1 MYYGRTGPPLPVM
14 ASVEDMKVRILGGG
28 VAGLAAAV
36 ALRRRGCCDVVV
48 FERDTRSEQEARPGH
63 GTMLMP
69 NGVTA
74 LRVLGA
80 AGCLSDHRAL
90 TLGVFQDERGRVRRS
105 EPMDGTYCVTR
116 GGLIDAL
123 RGRLPGEAVEYGR
136 RCTSVALDPPL
147 APPLRAVQRR
157 VRSAD
162 FAAGPSLS
170 ALDVD
175 LIVGAEGPR
184 SALWRSLNR
193 GLVRP
198 RSRVFEVVMS
208 SRLPELA
215 VRLDA
220 TFVKTVFADRG
231 LAFGLLSPCADH
243 VIGFLQF
250 DVRRHGVP
258 VGSAGCD
265 LVDFA
270 AALLGDVPEP
280 VASFLRDAEQS
291 NAHLWRPVD
300 AEVAAHLCASNA
312 VVIGDAAHPLLPFS
326 SQGVGAALEDAVIL
340 GDVIAG
346 VGARRDLLPRAIAGF
361 CDDRRRDV
369 GRFVEGGRRILSH
382 FVGASAG
389 FVTPYVHAAAAPAGS
404 PDEDPLF
411 ADAAVDRETLRRR
424 AYNHRWAVQRP
435 GVIPLTA
442 ADPDFPVCEAI
453 ITAVQRH
460 LGAGY
465 VPYGPAEGLPEL
477 RDVATDTLRARH
489 GLRCGPDTL
498 FPTDG
503 AASAMFLVARHVL
516 AVPGDEAIIPDPV
529 DFLLERSVRAA
540 GGVVRRWSTAGGRYD
555 TTQLEGLVTP
565 RTRLISLC
573 NPHNPLGRALR
584 RDELAAIADVA
595 LRHNF
600 WILSDEVWSDI
611 VYPPHAHL
619 SMAALDADVAA
630 RTFTVFG
637 FSKSYGLAGMRL
649 GLLVAPDPAQK
660 RRLMEVAH
668 AEDTA
673 YGASTISQVAGAA
686 AYELGDDWLRRFV
699 AHLQRRR
706 DQAVTAL
713 TAIPDVRCAKPE
725 ATFVAFPDVS
735 RLGVDQD
742 ELAGRLLERHDV
754 AVVPGSRA
762 FFGPGAA
769 GHLRLSFATSREILA
784 QGLDRIMTG
793 LRSARTEHDLAA

>member
-1 MYYGRTGPPLPVM
+1 MV
-14 ASVEDMKVRILGGG
+14 SVTDMKVRILGGG

-36 ALRRRGCCDVVV
+36 ALRRRGVRDVVV
-48 FERDTRSEQEARPGH
+48 LERDTRSEQEARPGH
-63 GTMLMP
+63 GMILMP

-74 LRVLGA
+74 LSVLGA
-80 AGCLSDHRAL
+80 AGCLSDYRAL
-90 TLGVFQDERGRVRRS
+90 SRGLFQDERGRVLRS
-105 EPMDGTYCVTR
+105 EPMHGTYCVTR
-116 GGLIDAL
+116 GGLIEAL
-123 RGRLPGEAVEYGR
+123 RSVLPCQAVEYGR
-136 RCTSVALDPPL
+136 RCTSVVVEPPL
-147 APPLRAVQRR
+147 TPRLRDVQRR

-170 ALDVD
+170 ASDVD
-175 LIVGAEGPR
+175 LIVGADGSR
-184 SALWRSLNR
+184 SALCRSLNP
-193 GLVRP
+193 GFVRP
-198 RSRVFEVVMS
+198 RSRVFEIVMS

-215 VRLDA
+215 AGLEA
-220 TFVKTVFADRG
+220 TFVKTVFAGRG
-231 LAFGLLSPCADH
+231 LAFGLLSPRADH

-250 DVRRHGVP
+250 DVQRYGVP
-258 VGSAGCD
+258 VGSAGSD
-265 LVDFA
+265 LPGFA

-280 VASFLRDAEQS
+280 VASFLHGADRS
-291 NAHLWRPVD
+291 NAHLWCPVD
-300 AEVAAHLCASNA
+300 VEVAPHLCAGNA
-312 VVIGDAAHPLLPFS
+312 VLIGDAAHPLLPFS
-326 SQGVGAALEDAVIL
+326 SQGAGAALEDAVIL
-340 GDVIAG
+340 ADAIAG
-346 VGARRDLLPRAIAGF
+346 VGTRRDLLPRAIAGF
-361 CDDRRRDV
+361 CEQRRRDV
-369 GRFVEGGRRILSH
+369 GGFVDGGRRILSQS
-382 FVGASAG
+382 VGGSAA
-389 FVTPYVHAAAAPAGS
+389 FVTPYVHTVPGPGGR
-404 PDEDPLF
+404 PDDDPLF
-411 ADAAVDRETLRRR
+411 ADAAVDLATLRRR

-435 GVIPLTA
+435 AVIPLTA
-442 ADPDFPVCEAI
+442 ADSDFPVCDAI

-460 LGAGY
+460 LAGRY

-477 RDVATDTLRARH
+477 RHVATERLRARH
-489 GLRCGPDTL
+489 GLSCGPDTL

-503 AASAMFLVARHVL
+503 AASAMFLIARHAL
-516 AVPGDEAIIPDPV
+516 AVAGDEAIIPDPV

-555 TTQLEGLVTP
+555 TTRLEALVTP

-584 RDELAAIADVA
+584 RDELEAIADVA
-595 LRHNF
+595 LRHDL

-649 GLLVAPDPAQK
+649 GLLAAPDPAQK
-660 RRLMEVAH
+660 RRIMALAH

-713 TAIPDVRCAKPE
+713 AAIPDLRCAEPQ

-742 ELAGRLLERHDV
+742 ELASWLLERHDV
-754 AVVPGSRA
+754 AIVPGSRA

-784 QGLDRIMTG
+784 QGLDRIAAG
-793 LRSARTEHDLAA
+793 LQSARAEHTLAA

>member
-1 MYYGRTGPPLPVM
+1 M
-14 ASVEDMKVRILGGG
+14 ASVADMKVRILGGG

-36 ALRRRGCCDVVV
+36 ALRRRGVRDVVV
-48 FERDTRSEQEARPGH
+48 LERDTRSDQEARPGH
-63 GTMLMP
+63 GMILMP

-80 AGCLSDHRAL
+80 AGCLSHHRAL
-90 TLGVFQDERGRVRRS
+90 SRGVFQDERGRVLRS

-116 GGLIDAL
+116 RGLIDAL
-123 RGRLPGEAVEYGR
+123 RSLLPGEAVEYGR
-136 RCTSVALDPPL
+136 DCTSVVLEPPRT
-147 APPLRAVQRR
+147 ACLRGVQRR

-162 FAAGPSLS
+162 FAAGSSLS
-170 ALDVD
+170 GSDVD
-175 LIVGAEGPR
+175 LIVGADGSR
-184 SALWRSLNR
+184 SALCRSLNP

-198 RSRVFEVVMS
+198 RSRVFEIVMS

-215 VRLDA
+215 ACLEA
-220 TFVKTVFADRG
+220 TFVKTVFAHRG
-231 LAFGLLSPCADH
+231 LAFGLLSPGAEQ

-250 DVRRHGVP
+250 DVERHGVP
-258 VGSAGCD
+258 AGSAGSD
-265 LVDFA
+265 LLEFA

-280 VASFLRDAEQS
+280 VASFLHDADGS

-300 AEVAAHLCASNA
+300 VEIAPHLCAGNA

-326 SQGVGAALEDAVIL
+326 SQGAGAALEDAVIL
-340 GDVIAG
+340 GDAIAG
-346 VGARRDLLPRAIAGF
+346 VGTRRDLLPGAIAGF
-361 CDDRRRDV
+361 CEGRRRDV
-369 GRFVEGGRRILSH
+369 GRFVEGGRQILSH
-382 FVGASAG
+382 AVGASAE
-389 FVTPYVHAAAAPAGS
+389 FVTPYVHAVPGPVGR

-411 ADAAVDRETLRRR
+411 ADTAVDLATLRRR

-453 ITAVQRH
+453 IAEVQRH
-460 LGAGY
+460 LAAGY

-477 RDVATDTLRARH
+477 RHVATDTLRARH

-503 AASAMFLVARHVL
+503 AASAMFLVARHAL
-516 AVPGDEAIIPDPV
+516 AVAGDEAIIPDPV

-555 TTQLEGLVTP
+555 ATQLEALVTP

-584 RDELAAIADVA
+584 RDELEAIADVA
-595 LRHNF
+595 LRHHL

-611 VYPPHAHL
+611 VYPPHTHV

-660 RRLMEVAH
+660 RRIMALAH

-686 AYELGDDWLRRFV
+686 AYELGDDWLQRFV

-706 DQAVTAL
+706 DQAVTTLA
-713 TAIPDVRCAKPE
+713 AIRDVRCAEPE
-725 ATFVAFPDVS
+725 ATFVAFPDIS

-742 ELAGRLLERHDV
+742 KLAGWLLERHDV
-754 AVVPGSRA
+754 AIVPGSRA

-784 QGLDRIMTG
+784 QGLERIAAG
-793 LRSARTEHDLAA
+793 LESARTEHTLAA